1 MEIAFDNGELE
12 KLCSNARYAARKLGA
27 ISARKLCNR
36 LADIVAA
43 QNVTELV
50 AGNPHPL
57 KGDRKGCLSI
67 ALHRGHRL
75 VLRPVHDPAPSLEDG
90 GTDWSRVTAVRIVE
104 IGDYH

>member
-1 MEIAFDNGELE
+1 MDITFDNGELE
-12 KLCSNARYAARKLGA
+12 KLCSNAKYATRKLGA
-27 ISARKLCNR
+27 ISARKLQSR

-57 KGDRKGCLSI
+57 TGDRIGSLSI

-75 VLRPVHDPAPSLEDG
+75 VLRPDHDPVPSLEDG
-90 GTDWSRVTAVRIVE
+90 GIDWRCVTSVRVVE